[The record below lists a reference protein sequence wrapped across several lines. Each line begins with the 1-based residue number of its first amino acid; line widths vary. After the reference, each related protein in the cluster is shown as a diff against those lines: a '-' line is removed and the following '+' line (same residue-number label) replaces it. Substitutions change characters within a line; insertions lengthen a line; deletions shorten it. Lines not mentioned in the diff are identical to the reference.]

1 MDGHP
6 LFRLMELAV
15 PQELIAT
22 ATRRRAATTNST
34 FLFIAQFIF
43 KWSVNNNGVDAGI
56 TDQWWFLN
64 TPEQFERSL
73 DEGAGL
79 P

>member
-1 MDGHP
+1 MEYLVDGHP

-43 KWSVNNNGVDAGI
+43 KWSVNK
-56 TDQWWFLN
+56 
-64 TPEQFERSL
+64 
-73 DEGAGL
+73 
-79 P
+79 